1 MFQKTKI
8 RFYIICKPKICQ
20 TNEINDNSFAYYNKR
35 KKTKCFMFKK
45 NKTKKNRHFKL
56 VKQENMLDSLNLSI
70 MYVPKQKKIEFY
82 ISFIFTKK
90 HQLTKSVTSFTYK
103 IREKL
108 FVS

>member
-1 MFQKTKI
+1 MTIALHIITKE
-8 RFYIICKPKICQ
+8 RRQNVLCL
-20 TNEINDNSFAYYNKR
+20 
-35 KKTKCFMFKK
+35 K

-90 HQLTKSVTSFTYK
+90 TPTHK
-103 IREKL
+103 ICY
-108 FVS
+108 

>member
-45 NKTKKNRHFKL
+45 T
-56 VKQENMLDSLNLSI
+56 
-70 MYVPKQKKIEFY
+70 KQKKTDI
-82 ISFIFTKK
+82 
-90 HQLTKSVTSFTYK
+90 LNW
-103 IREKL
+103 
-108 FVS
+108 